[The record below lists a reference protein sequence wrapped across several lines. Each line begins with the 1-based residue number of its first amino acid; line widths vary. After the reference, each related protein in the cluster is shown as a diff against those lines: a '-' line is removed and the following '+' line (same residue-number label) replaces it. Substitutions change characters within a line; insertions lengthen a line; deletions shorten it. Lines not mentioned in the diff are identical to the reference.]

1 MAHRIQNEA
10 SKNKITYIS
19 GKPKKDSI
27 NDYSYY
33 LDVQIYQMAQS
44 IGAEEAIQ
52 YLQDKIKTIK
62 KEAGK

>member
-10 SKNKITYIS
+10 SKNKITYMS
-19 GKPKKDSI
+19 GIPKKDSI

-44 IGAEEAIQ
+44 VGAEEAIQ

>member
-1 MAHRIQNEA
+1 MAHRIQNLA
-10 SKNKITYIS
+10 NPNKITYLS

>member
-1 MAHRIQNEA
+1 MIRIQNQA
-10 SKNKITYIS
+10 KPGNTTYLS

-44 IGAEEAIQ
+44 VGAEEAIQ
-52 YLQDKIKTIK
+52 YLQNKIKTIK

>member
-1 MAHRIQNEA
+1 MAHRIENLA
-10 SKNKITYIS
+10 STNKITYMS

>member
-1 MAHRIQNEA
+1 MIRIQNQA
-10 SKNKITYIS
+10 KPGNTTYLS
-19 GKPKKDSI
+19 GIPKKDSI

-44 IGAEEAIQ
+44 VGAEEAIQ